1 MPSCLLHVDW
11 CAHEAS
17 EKAFDVHVLL
27 DVEAAHLETHQW
39 ILVYNIVYLDLV
51 HRLMAELVHV

>member
-1 MPSCLLHVDW
+1 MPSRLLHVGR

-17 EKAFDVHVLL
+17 DKAFDVHVLL
-27 DVEAAHLETHQW
+27 DVEAAHLETQW

-51 HRLMAELVHV
+51 HRLMAALVHD